1 MLRRT
6 SSDGL
11 LGMSVCRGVRAKS
24 NGLVERRRSFVATSK
39 AVLLRWDE
47 VASPRA
53 WWQACPT
60 NFKTRSEAQEQGLA
74 MEHVAIDLGRP
85 NSVMCQLNSEG
96 KKSFRTFAL
105 NRPNLDRYFG
115 GRPQWRVL
123 IESSTES
130 EWVAQHLEGLG
141 HEVVV
146 ADPNYAAMYG
156 ERNRRVKT
164 DRRDADVMFEAN
176 RLGIY
181 RKAHRRSQKQ
191 RDVTSLLRVRDS
203 LVRTRTRWINLTRAL
218 LRRQGLRVRSGHAES
233 FVDRVE
239 DLGLSG
245 ELRAEVRPK
254 LELFGPLNGQL
265 AALDKQIVKLKEC
278 DEGVRRLQ
286 TAPAIGAVTSAA
298 FQALIDDVG
307 RFPRAHALE
316 SYVGLVP
323 SEWSSSERR
332 LQGRITKAGDTRVRW
347 LLVEAG
353 WTIMRSRRL
362 DCQPLRSWAEGV
374 AARRGRKVAAVALA
388 RRLAGILYA
397 MLRDGTDY
405 DPTRLQ
411 RGSHRRSRLA
421 AA

>member
-1 MLRRT
+1 
-6 SSDGL
+6 
-11 LGMSVCRGVRAKS
+11 
-24 NGLVERRRSFVATSK
+24 
-39 AVLLRWDE
+39 
-47 VASPRA
+47 
-53 WWQACPT
+53 
-60 NFKTRSEAQEQGLA
+60 

-85 NSVMCQLNSEG
+85 NSVICQLNAEG
-96 KKSFRTFAL
+96 KKSFQRFTL
-105 NRPNLDRYFG
+105 SRVSLDRLFK
-115 GRPQWRVL
+115 GRPVCRVL

-130 EWVAQHLEGLG
+130 EWVARHLESLG

-146 ADPNYAAMYG
+146 ADPNYAPMYG

-164 DRRDADVMFEAN
+164 DRRDAEVLFEAC

-181 RKAHRRSQKQ
+181 REAHRRSQEQ
-191 RDVTSLLRVRDS
+191 RDVTALLRVRDS
-203 LVRTRTRWINLTRAL
+203 LVRTRTRWINLARAL
-218 LRRQGLRVRSGHAES
+218 LRREGLRVRSGHAKS
-233 FVDRVE
+233 FVDRVGE
-239 DLGLSG
+239 LELTL
-245 ELRAEVRPK
+245 ELRAEVRPL
-254 LELFGPLNGQL
+254 LELLGPVNEQL
-265 AALDKQIVKLKEC
+265 VAVDKQVVELKKQ
-278 DEGVRRLQ
+278 DEQVRRLQ

-298 FQALIDDVG
+298 FMALIDDVG
-307 RFPRAHALE
+307 RFPRAHAVE
-316 SYVGLVP
+316 CYVGLVP
-323 SEWSSSERR
+323 SEWSSSEKR

-347 LLVEAG
+347 LLVETG

-411 RGSHRRSRLA
+411 QGSHRRSRPA

>member
-1 MLRRT
+1 
-6 SSDGL
+6 
-11 LGMSVCRGVRAKS
+11 
-24 NGLVERRRSFVATSK
+24 
-39 AVLLRWDE
+39 
-47 VASPRA
+47 
-53 WWQACPT
+53 
-60 NFKTRSEAQEQGLA
+60 

-85 NSVMCQLNSEG
+85 NSVICQLNSEG
-96 KKSFRTFAL
+96 KKCFRTFAL
-105 NRPNLDRYFG
+105 NRPNLDRHFG
-115 GRPQWRVL
+115 GRPQCRVV

-239 DLGLSG
+239 DLELTRQ
-245 ELRAEVRPK
+245 LRAEVRP
-254 LELFGPLNGQL
+254 LLVLFGPLNEQL
-265 AALDKQIVKLKEC
+265 AVLDKQIVELKKC

-298 FQALIDDVG
+298 FLALIDDVG

-323 SEWSSSERR
+323 SEWSSSEKKLR
-332 LQGRITKAGDTRVRW
+332 GRITKAGDTRVRW

-353 WTIMRSRRL
+353 WTIMRSRRPE
-362 DCQPLRSWAEGV
+362 CQPLRDWAEGI
-374 AARRGRKVAAVALA
+374 AGRRGRKVAAVALA

-397 MLRDGTDY
+397 MLRDCTDY
-405 DPTRLQ
+405 DPTHLQ
-411 RGSHRRSRLA
+411 QGSQRRSRPA

>member
-1 MLRRT
+1 
-6 SSDGL
+6 
-11 LGMSVCRGVRAKS
+11 
-24 NGLVERRRSFVATSK
+24 
-39 AVLLRWDE
+39 
-47 VASPRA
+47 
-53 WWQACPT
+53 
-60 NFKTRSEAQEQGLA
+60 

-85 NSVMCQLNSEG
+85 NSVMCQLNAEG
-96 KKSFRTFAL
+96 KKSFRRFAL
-105 NRPNLDRYFG
+105 NRVNLDRFFG
-115 GRPQWRVL
+115 ERPRCRVL

-130 EWVAQHLEGLG
+130 EWVARHLEGLG

-146 ADPNYAAMYG
+146 ADPNYAPMYG

-164 DRRDADVMFEAN
+164 DRRDADVLFEAS
-176 RLGIY
+176 RLGVY
-181 RKAHRRSQKQ
+181 RHAHRRSQEQ
-191 RDVTSLLRVRDS
+191 RDVTALLRVRDS
-203 LVRTRTRWINLTRAL
+203 LVRTRTRSINLVRAL
-218 LRRQGLRVRSGHAES
+218 VRREGVRVRSGHAAS
-233 FVDRVE
+233 FVNRVE
-239 DLGLSG
+239 ELELPL
-245 ELRAEVRPK
+245 ELRAEVRPM
-254 LELFGPLNGQL
+254 LELLRPVNEQL
-265 AALDKQIVKLKEC
+265 VAVDKQVVALKSRDERVKQ
-278 DEGVRRLQ
+278 LQ

-298 FQALIDDVG
+298 FVALIDEVG

-316 SYVGLVP
+316 SYLGLVP
-323 SEWSSSERR
+323 SEWSSSEKR

-411 RGSHRRSRLA
+411 QGSHRRTRPA

>member
-1 MLRRT
+1 
-6 SSDGL
+6 
-11 LGMSVCRGVRAKS
+11 
-24 NGLVERRRSFVATSK
+24 
-39 AVLLRWDE
+39 
-47 VASPRA
+47 
-53 WWQACPT
+53 
-60 NFKTRSEAQEQGLA
+60 

-85 NSVMCQLNSEG
+85 TSMMCQLNSEG
-96 KKSFRTFAL
+96 KKCFRSFAL

-115 GRPQWRVL
+115 GRPRCRVL

-203 LVRTRTRWINLTRAL
+203 FVRTRTRWINLVRAL

-239 DLGLSG
+239 DLELSD
-245 ELRAEVRPK
+245 ELRAEVRPM
-254 LELFGPLNGQL
+254 LELFGPLNEQL
-265 AALDKQIVKLKEC
+265 AAVDKQVVELKKC
-278 DEGVRRLQ
+278 DKGVRRLQ

-316 SYVGLVP
+316 SYIGLVP
-323 SEWSSSERR
+323 SEWSSSEKKLR
-332 LQGRITKAGDTRVRW
+332 GRITKAGDTRVRW

-353 WTIMRSRRL
+353 WTIMRSHRPE
-362 DCQPLRSWAEGV
+362 CQPLRSWAEGV

-411 RGSHRRSRLA
+411 QGSDRRHRPA

>member
-1 MLRRT
+1 MKWLAPH
-6 SSDGL
+6 
-11 LGMSVCRGVRAKS
+11 V
-24 NGLVERRRSFVATSK
+24 
-39 AVLLRWDE
+39 
-47 VASPRA
+47 VASLPHKQVA
-53 WWQACPT
+53 
-60 NFKTRSEAQEQGLA
+60 RSEAQEKGLA

-85 NSVMCQLNSEG
+85 NSVMCQLNAEG
-96 KKSFRTFAL
+96 KKSFRRFAL
-105 NRPNLDRYFG
+105 NRVNLDRFFG
-115 GRPQWRVL
+115 ERPRCRVL

-130 EWVAQHLEGLG
+130 EWVARHLEGLG

-146 ADPNYAAMYG
+146 ADPNYAPMYG

-164 DRRDADVMFEAN
+164 DRRDADVLFEAN

-181 RKAHRRSQKQ
+181 RHAHRRSQEQ
-191 RDVTSLLRVRDS
+191 RDVTALLRVRDS
-203 LVRTRTRWINLTRAL
+203 LVRTRTRSINLVRAL
-218 LRRQGLRVRSGHAES
+218 VRREGVRVRSGHAVS
-233 FVDRVE
+233 FVNRVE
-239 DLGLSG
+239 ELELPL
-245 ELRAEVRPK
+245 ELRAEVRPM
-254 LELFGPLNGQL
+254 LELLGPVNEQL
-265 AALDKQIVKLKEC
+265 AAVDKQVVALKSRDERVKQ
-278 DEGVRRLQ
+278 LQ

-298 FQALIDDVG
+298 FVALIDEVG

-316 SYVGLVP
+316 SYLGLVP
-323 SEWSSSERR
+323 SEWSSSEKR

-397 MLRDGTDY
+397 MLRDGTAY
-405 DPTRLQ
+405 DPTCLQ
-411 RGSHRRSRLA
+411 QGSHRRTRPA

>member
-1 MLRRT
+1 
-6 SSDGL
+6 
-11 LGMSVCRGVRAKS
+11 
-24 NGLVERRRSFVATSK
+24 
-39 AVLLRWDE
+39 
-47 VASPRA
+47 
-53 WWQACPT
+53 
-60 NFKTRSEAQEQGLA
+60 

-96 KKSFRTFAL
+96 KKCFRTFAL

-115 GRPQWRVL
+115 GRPQCRVL

-191 RDVTSLLRVRDS
+191 RDVTSLLRVRDC

-239 DLGLSG
+239 DLELTRQ
-245 ELRAEVRPK
+245 LRAEVRPL
-254 LELFGPLNGQL
+254 LELFGPLNEQL
-265 AALDKQIVKLKEC
+265 AALDKQIAELKKC

-298 FQALIDDVG
+298 FLALIDDVG

-323 SEWSSSERR
+323 SEWSSSEKKLR
-332 LQGRITKAGDTRVRW
+332 GRITKAGDTRVRW

-353 WTIMRSRRL
+353 WTIMRSRRPES
-362 DCQPLRSWAEGV
+362 QPLRDWAEGI
-374 AARRGRKVAAVALA
+374 AGRRGRKVAAVALA

-397 MLRDGTDY
+397 MLRDSTDY
-405 DPTRLQ
+405 DPTHLQ
-411 RGSHRRSRLA
+411 QGSQRRSRPA